1 MDSKE
6 KTTKKALIGLEKLDE
21 TFDYILESSKEELTK
36 YLENEQNIIDIQI
49 EKLKNRIEDL
59 ILTYLNGPEISEA
72 EEELI
77 ESKEADEELKKVF
90 IQTIYSELVYKIIY
104 QIILNTDEE
113 KIKEIARNVI
123 NTNNINESA
132 INVKEN
138 IYDIYENIFSNFSTN
153 KTMQYLHDLIFK
165 KSAGGKGVVVKID
178 RIEKSLDDDDDYKFQ
193 A

>member
-36 YLENEQNIIDIQI
+36 YLENEQNIIDRQI
-49 EKLKNRIEDL
+49 GKLKNRIEDL

-178 RIEKSLDDDDDYKFQ
+178 RIEKSLDDDDYKFQ

>member
-6 KTTKKALIGLEKLDE
+6 KATKKALIGLEKLDE

-77 ESKEADEELKKVF
+77 ESREADEELKKVF

-123 NTNNINESA
+123 NANNINESA

-178 RIEKSLDDDDDYKFQ
+178 SIKESLDDDDYKFQ

>member
-36 YLENEQNIIDIQI
+36 YLENEQNIIDRQI
-49 EKLKNRIEDL
+49 GKLKNRIEDL

>member
-6 KTTKKALIGLEKLDE
+6 KTTKEALIGLEKLDE

-59 ILTYLNGPEISEA
+59 IFTYLNGPEISEA

-178 RIEKSLDDDDDYKFQ
+178 RIEKSLDDDDYKFQ

>member
-6 KTTKKALIGLEKLDE
+6 KTTKEALIGLEKLDE

-36 YLENEQNIIDIQI
+36 YLENEQNIIDRQI
-49 EKLKNRIEDL
+49 GKLKNRIEDL

-178 RIEKSLDDDDDYKFQ
+178 RIEKSLDDDDYKFQ

>member
-1 MDSKE
+1 MDSKA